1 MNRRNLMLALA
12 AGTVGA
18 TLAAPAKARAE
29 REAAAVPAHITA
41 RDGTQL
47 FVRRWGKGRPIVF
60 THSWALDGTMW
71 SRLFLDLAERG
82 FECIGFD
89 RRGHGRSDAPATG
102 YDVDTLADD
111 LAAVIGDRRDVV
123 LVGHSMGAAEI
134 LRYAQRH
141 GTARVAKIV
150 LLAPVTPFLL
160 KTADNALGAPE
171 AFYESIRAEWRRD
184 FPKWIEANKAPFFT
198 PETSIETMDAM
209 KAMML
214 NTWLPA
220 AIACNRA
227 LIGTDLRPALAIVDR
242 PTLVIHGTRDASA
255 PIEITGRPTAAGIRG
270 AKLNVYAG
278 APHGLFATHH
288 DRVRND
294 ILAFLG

>member
-12 AGTVGA
+12 AGAAGA
-18 TLAAPAKARAE
+18 TLAAPAP
-29 REAAAVPAHITA
+29 AAARPASPPARLIA
-41 RDGTQL
+41 RDGTHL

-60 THSWALDGTMW
+60 THSWALDSTMW
-71 SRLFLDLAERG
+71 SRLFLDLADRG

-102 YDVDTLADD
+102 YDMDTLADD
-111 LAAVIGDRRDVV
+111 LAAVIGDRRDVI

-134 LRYAQRH
+134 LRYTQRH
-141 GTARVAKIV
+141 GTARVARIV

-160 KTADNALGAPE
+160 RTADNALGAPE
-171 AFYESIRAEWRRD
+171 AFYEQIRAEWRKD
-184 FPKWIEANKAPFFT
+184 FPRWIEANKAPFFT
-198 PETSIETMDAM
+198 PDTSVETMDAM

-227 LIGTDLRPALAIVDR
+227 LIGTDLRPALTGVDK
-242 PTLVIHGTRDASA
+242 PVLVIHGTKDASA
-255 PIEITGRPTAAGIRG
+255 PVEITGRPTAAGIPG
-270 AKLNVYAG
+270 ATLHVYEG

-288 DRVRND
+288 DRVRDD
-294 ILAFLG
+294 ILAFAG